1 MKKTLKILGL
11 ALAVLAGLLVVTAL
25 VVSFVFDPNQYK
37 DDVIRLVKEKTG
49 RDLKIEK
56 KIGWSFFPR
65 LGVEAGG
72 LELANAPGFGKEP
85 FAKIDA
91 AGVRVEFLPLL
102 RGRIAVDTVFLHGL
116 HLNLAKNAAGKNN
129 WEDLAA
135 KETGAA
141 KPEPEKK
148 ESGKPSR
155 PPGMAEVPETQEQ
168 LSGLA
173 GLSVGRLDI
182 RRANINWHDAAAG
195 STLTVRNL
203 ELSTGKFV
211 SGEPLDLRLGFEL
224 VRDKAAPIKAAL
236 QSRLTAAPD
245 ALQLAKLDLKVDDSR
260 LTGSM
265 EIHNFASPAL
275 RFDLA
280 LDKIDL
286 DRYLAANKPAS
297 HPAAGGAKS
306 AAAPVTA
313 QPVELPL
320 STLRGLDVKGK
331 FRIQE
336 MKALGLR
343 SKDAQ
348 VQLNAK
354 HGLIVF
360 GPNQAKLYGGGYRG
374 ETVLDVRGKTP
385 QLKLDEKLEQVQIGP
400 LLKDMQ
406 LFDHYTGTGNIGL
419 KLTAQGFDANQI
431 KKSLN
436 GTAAIA
442 FRDGKIEGLDLIQ
455 LIEQA
460 RALTDAARG
469 RQVAVKPRESD
480 TTLFKSLTA
489 NMRVVNGV
497 AQNDDLV
504 LDGPNLRATGRGTA
518 DLARETLDYRLKVT
532 VAESTERRGTTVPVM
547 VSGTFTKPAYNVD
560 FGELLRQEAEKQI
573 EKQLQKGLEQ
583 LLQPKKRK

>member
-11 ALAVLAGLLVVTAL
+11 TLAVLGSLLIVTAL
-25 VVSFVFDPNQYK
+25 VVSFVFDPNQYR
-37 DDVIRLVKEKTG
+37 DEVIHLVKEKTG

-72 LELANAPGFGKEP
+72 LELSNAPGFGKEP

-102 RGRIAVDTVFLHGL
+102 SGRIAVDTVFLHGL

-135 KETGAA
+135 KEARPA
-141 KPEPEKK
+141 KPDPEKK
-148 ESGKPSR
+148 ESGKPSL
-155 PPGMAEVPETQEQ
+155 E
-168 LSGLA
+168 
-173 GLSVGRLDI
+173 GLSVGRLDV
-182 RRANINWHDAAAG
+182 RRANIKWHDAAAG
-195 STLTVRNL
+195 STLAVRNL

-236 QSRLTAAPD
+236 QSRVTASPD
-245 ALQLAKLDLKVDDSR
+245 ALTLAKLDLKVDDSR

-286 DRYLAANKPAS
+286 DRYLAADKPAS
-297 HPAAGGAKS
+297 KPTGNPPAGGTPS
-306 AAAPVTA
+306 ASAPVA
-313 QPVELPL
+313 EPPVELPL
-320 STLRGLDVKGK
+320 SSLRGLDVKGK

-336 MKALGLR
+336 MKAFGLR
-343 SKDAQ
+343 SKDAHL
-348 VQLNAK
+348 QLNARN
-354 HGLIVF
+354 GLIAF
-360 GPNQAKLYGGGYRG
+360 GPNQAKLYGGSYRG

-385 QLKLDEKLEQVQIGP
+385 QLKLDEKLEQVQVGP

-419 KLTAQGFDANQI
+419 KLTAQGFDADQI

-436 GTAAIA
+436 GTAGVA
-442 FRDGKIEGLDLIQ
+442 FRDGKIEGVDLVK

-460 RALTDAARG
+460 RALRDAARG
-469 RQVAVKPRESD
+469 KPVASKTAQSD
-480 TTLFKSLTA
+480 ATVFKSLTA
-489 NMRVVNGV
+489 NVRVVNGV

-504 LDGPNLRATGRGTA
+504 LDSAKLRATGRGTA
-518 DLARETLDYRLKVT
+518 DLAREILDYRLKVT
-532 VAESTERRGTTVPVM
+532 VAEGVGQRGTTVPVI
-547 VSGTFTKPAYNVD
+547 VAGTFAAPSYNVD
-560 FGELLRQEAEKQI
+560 FSELLKQEAG
-573 EKQLQKGLEQ
+573 KQLEKKIQGGLDQ
-583 LLQPKKRK
+583 LLQKKRK

>member
-11 ALAVLAGLLVVTAL
+11 MLAVVVGLVITAAIVL
-25 VVSFVFDPNQYK
+25 PFVFDPNQYK
-37 DDVIRLVKEKTG
+37 DDIINLVKEKTG

-72 LELANAPGFGKEP
+72 LELSNAPGFGKEP
-85 FAKIDA
+85 FANIDA
-91 AGVRVEFLPLL
+91 AGMHIEFLPLL
-102 RGRIAVDTVFLHGL
+102 SGKIAVDTVYLHGL
-116 HLNLAKNAAGKNN
+116 SLNLAKNVAGKNN

-135 KETGAA
+135 KEAKPA

-148 ESGKPSR
+148 ESGKPS
-155 PPGMAEVPETQEQ
+155 
-168 LSGLA
+168 LA

-182 RRANINWHDAAAG
+182 RRTNINWHDAAAG
-195 STLTVRNL
+195 SRLAVHNL

-224 VRDKAAPIKAAL
+224 ARDKAAPIKAAL
-236 QSRLTAAPD
+236 QSRLTASPD
-245 ALQLAKLDLKVDDSR
+245 TLKLAKLDLKIDDSH

-265 EIHNFASPAL
+265 EIHNFASPAV

-280 LDKIDL
+280 LDKIDF
-286 DRYLAANKPAS
+286 DRYLTAEKPAGK
-297 HPAAGGAKS
+297 PATGAKS
-306 AAAPVTA
+306 APAPTTEP
-313 QPVELPL
+313 PVELPL
-320 STLRGLDVKGK
+320 STLRSLDVKGK

-348 VQLNAK
+348 IQLNAK
-354 HGLIVF
+354 NGLITF

-385 QLKLDEKLEQVQIGP
+385 QVKMDEKLEQVQIGP

-419 KLTAQGFDANQI
+419 KLTAQGFDADQI

-442 FRDGKIEGLDLIQ
+442 FRDGKIEGVDLIK

-460 RALTDAARG
+460 RALRDAARG
-469 RQVAVKPRESD
+469 KPVAVKTTASD
-480 TTLFKSLTA
+480 ATVFKSLTA
-489 NMRVVNGV
+489 NVRVVNGV

-504 LDGPNLRATGRGTA
+504 LDGANLRAAGRGTA
-518 DLARETLDYRLKVT
+518 DLARETLNYRLKVT
-532 VAESTERRGTTVPVM
+532 VAEGADRRGTTVPVIIAG
-547 VSGTFTKPAYNVD
+547 SFASPSYNVD
-560 FGELLRQEAEKQI
+560 FGELLKQEAEKQI

>member
-11 ALAVLAGLLVVTAL
+11 TLAALVGLLIVTAL

-37 DDVIRLVKEKTG
+37 DDVIHLVKEKTG

-72 LELANAPGFGKEP
+72 LELSNAPGFGKEP

-102 RGRIAVDTVFLHGL
+102 SGRVAVDTVFLHGL

-135 KETGAA
+135 KETRPA

-148 ESGKPSR
+148 ESGKPS
-155 PPGMAEVPETQEQ
+155 
-168 LSGLA
+168 LA

-182 RRANINWHDAAAG
+182 RRANINWHDAVAG
-195 STLTVRNL
+195 STLAVHNL

-211 SGEPLDLRLGFEL
+211 SGEPLDLRLRFEL
-224 VRDKAAPIKAAL
+224 ARDKAAPIKTVL
-236 QSRLTAAPD
+236 QSRLTASPD
-245 ALQLAKLDLKVDDSR
+245 ALTLAKLDLKVDDSR

-286 DRYLAANKPAS
+286 DRYLTPEKPAGK
-297 HPAAGGAKS
+297 ATAGGAKS
-306 AAAPVTA
+306 ASTPAAE

-320 STLRGLDVKGK
+320 STLLSLDVKGK

-343 SKDAQ
+343 SKDAHI
-348 VQLNAK
+348 QLNARN
-354 HGLIVF
+354 GLIVF

-385 QLKLDEKLEQVQIGP
+385 QVKMDEKLEQVQIGP

-419 KLTAQGFDANQI
+419 KLTTQGFDAGQI
-431 KKSLN
+431 KKNLN

-442 FRDGKIEGLDLIQ
+442 FRDGKIEGLDLIK

-460 RALTDAARG
+460 RALSDTARG
-469 RQVAVKPRESD
+469 RQVTVKARESD
-480 TTLFKSLTA
+480 ATLFKSLTA
-489 NMRVVNGV
+489 NLRVVNGV
-497 AQNDDLV
+497 AQNDDLA

-518 DLARETLDYRLKVT
+518 DLARETLNYRLKVT
-532 VAESTERRGTTVPVM
+532 ITESTEHRGTTVPVI
-547 VSGTFTKPAYNVD
+547 VSGTFANPSYNVD
-560 FGELLRQEAEKQI
+560 FGELLKQEAEKQI